1 MKGEGVGMGKIVKI
15 LIFGGGYV
23 YICVFIIFCI
33 FYIFIVNVI
42 IFNWGFFYIFLKML
56 GGVNFIIFLFFIWKF
71 KNEIKWLIFNLVLNW
86 CVL

>member
-23 YICVFIIFCI
+23 YICVFIIFFI

-42 IFNWGFFYIFLKML
+42 IFN
-56 GGVNFIIFLFFIWKF
+56 
-71 KNEIKWLIFNLVLNW
+71 
-86 CVL
+86 